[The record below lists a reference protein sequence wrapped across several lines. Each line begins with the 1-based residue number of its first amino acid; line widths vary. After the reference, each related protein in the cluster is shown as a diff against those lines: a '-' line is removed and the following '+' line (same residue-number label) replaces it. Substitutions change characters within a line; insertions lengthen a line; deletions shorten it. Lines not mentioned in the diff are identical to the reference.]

1 MSLVRIILREEIYRL
16 GAAGDVVSVK
26 PGYARNFL
34 LPQGKAVLATQG
46 RVKEIE
52 HQQRIISD
60 RRAKELKDLEA
71 LKARV
76 EAVVLEF
83 EAQVGE
89 EGKLFGSVT
98 AQQLADQ
105 LAEKGQVV
113 DRRKISLEEPIRS
126 VGEHTVS
133 IRLQSDLVAD
143 VKVIVKA
150 LDGQTRAR
158 ARPLGALSQGS
169 RFPVGRSPQR
179 TFRVLRWGTEP
190 EPGVPWAQNFFD
202 SNAMKVSV

>member
-1 MSLVRIILREEIYRL
+1 MSLVKLILREEINRL
-16 GAAGDVVSVK
+16 GDAGDVVSVK

-34 LPQGKAVLATQG
+34 LPQGKAVLATRG

-52 HQQRIISD
+52 HQQRIIAD
-60 RRAKELKDLEA
+60 KLAKEMKDLEA

-76 EAVVLEF
+76 ENVVLEF

-98 AQQLADQ
+98 AQQLAEQ
-105 LAEKGQVV
+105 LAEKGQKV

-133 IRLQSDLVAD
+133 VRLRSDVVAN
-143 VKVIVKA
+143 VKVIVRA
-150 LDGQTRAR
+150 LD
-158 ARPLGALSQGS
+158 
-169 RFPVGRSPQR
+169 
-179 TFRVLRWGTEP
+179 
-190 EPGVPWAQNFFD
+190 
-202 SNAMKVSV
+202 

>member
-1 MSLVRIILREEIYRL
+1 MSLVKLILREEIHRL
-16 GAAGDVVSVK
+16 GDAGDVVSVK

-34 LPQGKAVLATQG
+34 LPQGKAVLATRG

-60 RRAKELKDLEA
+60 KLAKEMKDLEA

-76 EAVVLEF
+76 ENIVLEF

-98 AQQLADQ
+98 AAQLAEQ
-105 LAEKGQVV
+105 LAEKGQAV

-133 IRLQSDLVAD
+133 IRLRSDVVAN
-143 VKVIVKA
+143 VKVVVRA
-150 LDGQTRAR
+150 LD
-158 ARPLGALSQGS
+158 
-169 RFPVGRSPQR
+169 
-179 TFRVLRWGTEP
+179 
-190 EPGVPWAQNFFD
+190 
-202 SNAMKVSV
+202 

>member
-1 MSLVRIILREEIYRL
+1 MSLVKLILREEINRL
-16 GAAGDVVSVK
+16 GDPGDVVSVK

-34 LPQGKAVLATQG
+34 LPQGKAVLATRG

-52 HQQRIISD
+52 HQQRIIGD
-60 RRAKELKDLEA
+60 KLAKEMKDLEA

-76 EAVVLEF
+76 ENVVLEF

-98 AQQLADQ
+98 AQQLAEQ
-105 LAEKGQVV
+105 LAEKGQKV

-133 IRLQSDLVAD
+133 VRLRSDVVAN
-143 VKVIVKA
+143 VKVIVRA
-150 LDGQTRAR
+150 LD
-158 ARPLGALSQGS
+158 
-169 RFPVGRSPQR
+169 
-179 TFRVLRWGTEP
+179 
-190 EPGVPWAQNFFD
+190 
-202 SNAMKVSV
+202 